1 MHNSQ
6 CLSIVFILNREKRSQ
21 RFIFIFRVLW
31 KPPPYRAG
39 PGKTSSGHVLL
50 APVELLLVRLL
61 RYVRV
66 PKVHQK
72 DQPGP
77 VPVVHHLVLEAVV
90 DDRPLARLPS
100 HSLVA
105 HPDTHLPL
113 LGHDQTKVSTE
124 PRVGRSRVRGDR
136 CVG

>member
-1 MHNSQ
+1 M
-6 CLSIVFILNREKRSQ
+6 
-21 RFIFIFRVLW
+21 
-31 KPPPYRAG
+31 
-39 PGKTSSGHVLL
+39 
-50 APVELLLVRLL
+50 RLL

-124 PRVGRSRVRGDR
+124 PRVGGSRVRGDR
-136 CVG
+136 CVGGDQGEACLALGAARGLRELLEKPDIKKDGQFGNGLGA

>member
-21 RFIFIFRVLW
+21 RFIFIFRVFW

-50 APVELLLVRLL
+50 APVELLSVALKQPH
-61 RYVRV
+61 VRV
-66 PKVHQK
+66 PEVDQE
-72 DQPGP
+72 DQPGS
-77 VPVVHHLVLEAVV
+77 VPVVDDLVLEAVV
-90 DDRPLARLPS
+90 DDGPLARLPA

-105 HPDTHLPL
+105 HPDVDLPL
-113 LGHDQTKVSTE
+113 LGQDEAEVGAE
-124 PRVGRSRVRGDR
+124 P
-136 CVG
+136 